1 MENFSG
7 GYRRGAT
14 SRRSGSAAALRKNSA
29 VNPTMASAANPARIS
44 PQPKDD
50 PAQDADAGA

>member
-7 GYRRGAT
+7 GCRQGAT
-14 SRRSGSAAALRKNSA
+14 WRRSGSAAALRTNSA
-29 VNPTMASAANPARIS
+29 VNPTMASATNPARIS
-44 PQPKDD
+44 PEPKDD